1 MNKIKIITDSTADLS
16 KEIIDKYDI
25 EVIPLLVTFGEES
38 YKDGIDINT
47 SELLR
52 KMESS
57 EEFPG
62 TAQIT
67 PQRFI
72 ECYKK
77 YLQEGYKII
86 SLHLSSKMSG
96 TYQSACLAKEILEA
110 NETIEI
116 IDSQNVTSGLG
127 LLVIK
132 AARLR
137 DEEYN
142 LEEIVK
148 EVRRTIPHIK
158 SGLVFEELTNLVKGG
173 RLSKTAGVVGNI
185 LGIRPILTV
194 ENGEMAVIDKV
205 RGNKKAIRYVLD
217 YIGQVGIKK
226 DEPCI
231 LLHIEN
237 EDIRIPLEE
246 HLQEKSIEFMEC
258 EVGCV
263 VGVHSG
269 KRACGI
275 FFIENY

>member
-1 MNKIKIITDSTADLS
+1 MDKIKIITDSTADLS
-16 KEIIDKYDI
+16 KKIIDKYDI
-25 EVIPLLVTFGEES
+25 EVIPLLVAFGEES

-47 SELLR
+47 WGLLR
-52 KMESS
+52 KMENSD
-57 EEFPG
+57 EFPG

-72 ECYKK
+72 KYYNK
-77 YLQEGYKII
+77 YLQQGYKII

-96 TYQSACLAKEILEA
+96 TYQSACLAREILEEDEA
-110 NETIEI
+110 IEI

-132 AARLR
+132 AARLKN
-137 DEEYN
+137 EGFTSK
-142 LEEIVK
+142 EIVR
-148 EVRRTIPHIK
+148 EVISTIPHVK

-194 ENGEMAVIDKV
+194 KDGEMAVIDKV
-205 RGNKKAIRYVLD
+205 RGNKKAVRYVIN
-217 YIGQVGIKK
+217 YIKSVGIKK

-237 EDIRIPLEE
+237 EDIRVPLEK
-246 HLQEKSIEFMEC
+246 HLQERSIEFIEC

-263 VGVHSG
+263 VGVHAG

>member
-1 MNKIKIITDSTADLS
+1 MNKIKIITDSTSDLS

-38 YKDGIDINT
+38 YKDGLDINT
-47 SELLR
+47 SQLLR
-52 KMESS
+52 KMENSD
-57 EEFPG
+57 EFPG
-62 TAQIT
+62 TAQII

-77 YLQEGYKII
+77 YLEEGYTIV

-96 TYQSACLAKEILEA
+96 TYQSACLARDLLEA
-110 NETIEI
+110 DEKIEI
-116 IDSQNVTSGLG
+116 IDSENVTAGLG

-137 DEEYN
+137 DEG
-142 LEEIVK
+142 LEIKEIREQIIRV
-148 EVRRTIPHIK
+148 IPHVK

-194 ENGEMAVIDKV
+194 DSGEMAVIDKV

-217 YIGQVGIKK
+217 YISKIGMKEG
-226 DEPCI
+226 EPCI
-231 LLHIEN
+231 LAHIEN
-237 EDIRIPLEE
+237 EDIRVPLEK
-246 HLQEKSIEFMEC
+246 HLQEKSIEFIEC

-275 FFIENY
+275 FFIEDY

>member
-1 MNKIKIITDSTADLS
+1 MDKIKIITDSTADLS

-25 EVIPLLVTFGEES
+25 EVIPLLVAFGEES

-47 SELLR
+47 WELLI

-57 EEFPG
+57 DKFPG

-72 ECYKK
+72 KYYNK
-77 YLQEGYKII
+77 YLQQGYKII

-96 TYQSACLAKEILEA
+96 TYQSACLAREILEEDEA
-110 NETIEI
+110 IEI

-132 AARLR
+132 AARLKN
-137 DEEYN
+137 EGFTSK
-142 LEEIVK
+142 EIVR

-194 ENGEMAVIDKV
+194 KDGEMAVIDKV
-205 RGNKKAIRYVLD
+205 RGNKKAVRYVMN
-217 YIGQVGIKK
+217 YIKGVGIKK

-237 EDIRIPLEE
+237 EDIRVPLEKY
-246 HLQEKSIEFMEC
+246 LQEESIEFAEC
-258 EVGCV
+258 QVGCV